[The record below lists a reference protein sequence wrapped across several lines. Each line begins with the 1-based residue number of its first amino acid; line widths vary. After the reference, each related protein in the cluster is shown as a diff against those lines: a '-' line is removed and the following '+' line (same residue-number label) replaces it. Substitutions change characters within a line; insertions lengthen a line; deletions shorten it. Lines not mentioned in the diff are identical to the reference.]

1 MALIKSICN
10 RLFVILLTLDQ
21 LVCGV
26 IWLRPD
32 HTISGEVGYAAMQ
45 GKRWGLAAEV
55 IIDGGPDKMLSV
67 AYGNMVGLLIEG
79 IKELSAKNT
88 ALEARLADLEAHIA

>member
-1 MALIKSICN
+1 MSLLKAIAN
-10 RLFVILLTLDQ
+10 RLFVILLALDQ

-45 GKRWGLAAEV
+45 GKRWAIMAQRF
-55 IIDGGPDKMLSV
+55 IDSFFGDGHCFKS
-67 AYGNMVGLLIEG
+67 IEWDE
-79 IKELSAKNT
+79 INKSFSLWNDSENT
-88 ALEARLADLEAHIA
+88 QRD